1 MAKSGHK
8 TVDFNSVLMGL
19 NLIVA
24 CLVGSAY
31 FPAQNNAYIDQ
42 NTILLGLLLS
52 LQTHL
57 ALQVE
62 RARRDPFVILLA
74 FITIL
79 YFSLRI
85 YTLSLYSFSN
95 VFRRYTYGPED
106 SNFALVFIIIA
117 NIFLYTGFFCVRFR
131 RNAAIESRDWRP
143 TASARVVALM
153 VISLIYFYCSAIY
166 WTPEDEP
173 RILLL
178 SGIFISPP
186 IILLMSLSYFL
197 LFRKTL
203 GRKAAIAIGTL
214 ILLEIAVHTLAGSR
228 SGVTTLIENIMLALL
243 AIAGCIKFRRGYFIL
258 GCALAPIILALLIA
272 TFTISTFNRVHRE
285 ARSLDVGQS
294 IELAGEAS
302 DTLGANAEWEIVLPP
317 IFDRAAFFDFSAEI
331 IAHADVYKDVF
342 NLSTYAKSIVD
353 NLLTPGFDV
362 YDQPKLSSTLVFV
375 YAGLGTPSKLM
386 TEMDSENYHS
396 DQFGVYG
403 ELYAL
408 LGYASLPLFF
418 LIAFGLKRL
427 YVRLGSGNPF
437 ALAMKRLV
445 VLSIFVKIV
454 NSYGM
459 DWTIIEMLPFV
470 VAIYLYKF
478 FFRSR
483 RLPVLERPRPS
494 NDLDV
499 SSGVRSAI

>member
-1 MAKSGHK
+1 
-8 TVDFNSVLMGL
+8 
-19 NLIVA
+19 
-24 CLVGSAY
+24 
-31 FPAQNNAYIDQ
+31 
-42 NTILLGLLLS
+42 
-52 LQTHL
+52 
-57 ALQVE
+57 
-62 RARRDPFVILLA
+62 
-74 FITIL
+74 
-79 YFSLRI
+79 
-85 YTLSLYSFSN
+85 
-95 VFRRYTYGPED
+95 
-106 SNFALVFIIIA
+106 
-117 NIFLYTGFFCVRFR
+117 
-131 RNAAIESRDWRP
+131 
-143 TASARVVALM
+143 
-153 VISLIYFYCSAIY
+153 
-166 WTPEDEP
+166 
-173 RILLL
+173 
-178 SGIFISPP
+178 
-186 IILLMSLSYFL
+186 
-197 LFRKTL
+197 
-203 GRKAAIAIGTL
+203 
-214 ILLEIAVHTLAGSR
+214 LLEIAVHTLAGSR

-483 RLPVLERPRPS
+483 RLPLLERPRPS